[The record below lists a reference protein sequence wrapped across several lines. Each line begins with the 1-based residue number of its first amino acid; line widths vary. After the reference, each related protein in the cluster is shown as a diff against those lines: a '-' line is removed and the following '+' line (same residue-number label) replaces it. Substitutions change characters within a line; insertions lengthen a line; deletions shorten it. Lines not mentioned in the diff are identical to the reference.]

1 LAAKNEIVFQPVQD
15 AQPQKVVIVAGPSFG
30 SAMKFLLLGAALGAF
45 AVHTLSGKSNASATG
60 DATLDAAG
68 EATTKGA
75 ERLLDRLNALASRVK
90 NLAKRARESA
100 RHASHTIGPA
110 LSEAIDEARITSH
123 IEQEKLEA
131 DLHRQPGETVVL
143 PETLSIATE
152 QA

>member
-1 LAAKNEIVFQPVQD
+1 MAAKNEIVFQPVQD

-45 AVHTLSGKSNASATG
+45 AVHALSGKSHAPANG
-60 DATLDAAG
+60 DAMDAAG
-68 EATTKGA
+68 EATTEGA

-90 NLAKRARESA
+90 NLALRARESA

-123 IEQEKLEA
+123 VEQEKLEA

-143 PETLSIATE
+143 PDSLSIATE